1 MRTLHR
7 ASPGFL
13 TVLSLAF
20 TPFKNGAGSVP
31 SASSIPAYN
40 PPQPPSGVQQYVDA
54 TYGTSWSEEYQR
66 HMNWVAQNQ
75 PGNDK
80 RSFDQWLSEGL
91 RGNKADDLWKDA
103 AVANWVNTG
112 TFTAPTSGG
121 SGGTTGG
128 TGGGTGGS
136 GAVTPPI
143 DLPEELQIPEVP
155 NTPLTPNLPESL
167 TGGGSTG
174 AGTGG
179 ATTPVTPA
187 QGDGALTV
195 IGPGTDSGVVM
206 GPVYDPTK
214 VTMPKPESPVL
225 TNNASA
231 AGPRDVLGYT
241 QIAMPTPMAPV
252 PPVTDRLS
260 EIIQAGRESKRKTTK
275 RKGLLSTLLAG
286 ETGGYQGQQ
295 RTLLGS

>member
-1 MRTLHR
+1 MRTRHH
-7 ASPGFL
+7 ASPGFV

-20 TPFKNGAGSVP
+20 TPFKGVGGGVP

-54 TYGTSWSEEYQR
+54 TYGTGWSDEYQR

-91 RGNKADDLWKDA
+91 RGNKSDDLWKDA
-103 AVANWVNTG
+103 AVAGWVNTG
-112 TFTAPTSGG
+112 QFTAPTSGG
-121 SGGTTGG
+121 SGGS
-128 TGGGTGGS
+128 GS
-136 GAVTPPI
+136 VTPPP
-143 DLPEELQIPEVP
+143 DLPKELNLPEVP
-155 NTPLTPNLPESL
+155 NTPLTPNIPVTP
-167 TGGGSTG
+167 TGNTGSTG
-174 AGTGG
+174 STGSTVKPPTAMPDPAAPVVTSNPTAEGTRDEAGN
-179 ATTPVTPA
+179 VT
-187 QGDGALTV
+187 
-195 IGPGTDSGVVM
+195 IS
-206 GPVYDPTK
+206 
-214 VTMPKPESPVL
+214 
-225 TNNASA
+225 
-231 AGPRDVLGYT
+231 
-241 QIAMPTPMAPV
+241 MPTPMAPV

-260 EIIQAGRESKRKTTK
+260 EIVQAGRESKRKTTK